1 MTHCGIN
8 GYSRL
13 VVYLKCSD
21 NNQASTVFHC
31 FLQATRIYGISS
43 RVRCDQGRENIRVG
57 QFMLEQRGRDR
68 GSIIVASSVHNQ
80 RIKRL
85 WRDMHRCATQLFYRL
100 FYFLEH
106 CGLLDPVNEN
116 HLFALHHIFLPR
128 INRSL
133 DAFRDGWNQHRI
145 RTERNHSPLQL
156 YHAGT
161 LRLQNS
167 GLAAMDLFNMVDNE
181 YGLDPEAPYPITEH
195 SEAYVYTL
203 LLSLLLYGSVVYITR
218 FEYPPIIIYVCN
230 AGCCSSSYHC
240 SSLW

>member
-1 MTHCGIN
+1 MCCFCSADGHHKLIRWRFVTHGGID

-31 FLQATRIYGISS
+31 FLQATRRYGIPS

-68 GSIIVASSVHNQ
+68 GSIIAGSSVHNQ
-80 RIKRL
+80 RIERL

-106 CGLLDPVNEN
+106 CGLLDPVSDNN
-116 HLFALHHIFLPR
+116 LFALHYVFLPR

-133 DAFRDGWNQHRI
+133 DAFRDGWNTYRRKSLTPATLSRWNTSPSKFWVGGNGSVQHR
-145 RTERNHSPLQL
+145 
-156 YHAGT
+156 
-161 LRLQNS
+161 
-167 GLAAMDLFNMVDNE
+167 
-181 YGLDPEAPYPITEH
+181 
-195 SEAYVYTL
+195 
-203 LLSLLLYGSVVYITR
+203 
-218 FEYPPIIIYVCN
+218 
-230 AGCCSSSYHC
+230 
-240 SSLW
+240 

>member
-1 MTHCGIN
+1 MHCLCDSEVMCCFCSADGHHKLIRWRFVTHGGID

-31 FLQATRIYGISS
+31 FLQATRRYGIPS

-57 QFMLEQRGRDR
+57 QFMPEQRGRDR
-68 GSIIVASSVHNQ
+68 GSIIAGSSVHNQ
-80 RIKRL
+80 RIERL

-106 CGLLDPVNEN
+106 CGLLDPVSDNN
-116 HLFALHHIFLPR
+116 LFALHYVFLPR

-133 DAFRDGWNQHRI
+133 DAFRDGWNQHGI
-145 RTERNHSPLQL
+145 RTEGNHSPLQL

-167 GLAAMDLFNMVDNE
+167 GLEAMDLFNIVDDDE
-181 YGLDPEAPYPITEH
+181 YGLDPEAPYPTTEESQVCCTH
-195 SEAYVYTL
+195 VL
-203 LLSLLLYGSVVYITR
+203 LFYGSVVLLYIT
-218 FEYPPIIIYVCN
+218 
-230 AGCCSSSYHC
+230 
-240 SSLW
+240 